1 MKNPLIL
8 TFDVGSQSVRALL
21 IDQNGNILAKEQIKI
36 SEPLAP
42 KPGYAEHKPETF
54 TNAFNQAS
62 KKIHI
67 NNPKLVNNIVGVTIT
82 TIRNT
87 FVCVDKQGK
96 ALRNII
102 MWMDQRE
109 TEGLPTVN
117 LINQIGFRAVGM
129 MEALLVQRKI
139 TKANWIQKYQKE
151 IWAKTYKYMT
161 INGYLTL
168 KLTNQFKDSLTNI
181 VGHVPLDYKN
191 RKWYKKSAP
200 LAEVFNVSLDRLPE
214 LVEPGTIIGNICKQ
228 ASALTMIKEG
238 LPLIASGSDKGC
250 ETLGTGVLDNNMASL
265 SFGTAA
271 TVQTSTRKYIEPQKF
286 MPAYPAVV
294 KGFYNS
300 EVQIFSG
307 YWMISW
313 FKKEFAEKEVKQAE
327 KLGISAEQ
335 VLNRVLKNIPPGSD
349 NLILQPY
356 WSPLLKNPE
365 AKGSIIGFGRHHTR
379 AHIYKAMIEGIGF
392 ALLEGLK
399 GIEQVGKFKVE
410 ALTVS
415 GGGSQ
420 SDEIC
425 QITADMFGVPVKRIQ
440 TYESSGLGSAMIGFV
455 ALKIH
460 PSYQAAIKK
469 MVRYKSV
476 LKPNAKNHEIYTK
489 LYNNVYSKIYASLKP
504 IYQEIK

>member
-21 IDQNGNILAKEQIKI
+21 VDSKGNILAKEQIKI
-36 SEPLAP
+36 SEPISP
-42 KPGYAEHKPETF
+42 KPGYAEHNPKTF
-54 TNAFNQAS
+54 TDAFNLAS
-62 KKIHI
+62 KKIHL
-67 NNPKLVNNIVGVTIT
+67 NNPKLIESIIGVTVT

-87 FVCVDKQGK
+87 FVCVDKNGK
-96 ALRNII
+96 PLRNII

-109 TEGLPTVN
+109 TEGLPPIN

-129 MEALLVQRKI
+129 MEALLTQRKI
-139 TKANWIQKYQKE
+139 TKANWIQKYQKD

-161 INGYLTL
+161 INGYITLRLTGL
-168 KLTNQFKDSLTNI
+168 FKDSLANI
-181 VGHVPLDYKN
+181 VGHVPFDYKN

-200 LAEVFNVSLDRLPE
+200 LAEVFNVSLDRLTD
-214 LVEPGTIIGNICKQ
+214 LVEPGTIIGKITKE
-228 ASALTMIKEG
+228 ASKLTMIKEG

-313 FKKEFAEKEVKQAE
+313 FKQEFAEKEVKQAE
-327 KLGISAEQ
+327 KLKISPEQ
-335 VLNRVLKNIPPGSD
+335 VLNRVLKDIPPGSD

-365 AKGSIIGFGRHHTR
+365 AKGSIIGFARHHTR

-392 ALLEGLK
+392 ALLEGLR
-399 GIEQVGKFKVE
+399 GIEKVGHFKVE

-440 TYESSGLGSAMIGFV
+440 TYESCGLGSSMIGFV

-460 PSYQAAIKK
+460 PDFKTAIKN
-469 MVRYKSV
+469 MVRYSSV
-476 LKPNAKNHEIYTK
+476 LKPNMKNHQIYMN
-489 LYNNVYSKIYASLKP
+489 LYNNVYSKIYSSLKP